1 MQHVQAEEAG
11 QLQGERR
18 AGTPKQNGQYE
29 PSKCHVSYLKINL
42 SNGRFKKAQSSACRD
57 LHL

>member
-1 MQHVQAEEAG
+1 MQAGEAG

-18 AGTPKQNGQYE
+18 GGTPKQNDQYE
-29 PSKCHVSYLKINL
+29 PSKCHISYLKIHL